1 MPRFEINM
9 QHSEESFTA
18 LAHMQYNLFCGRNR
32 LARTVISAL
41 LICFGAANMDAWWGL
56 LIIAY
61 AGYLLTSR
69 YSSANRTARKLAES
83 IKAANMD
90 FPRSRYIFE
99 EKAMR
104 VLSLPEEEELTPLAY
119 SEVRGLGEDLTY
131 FYIFRSEQGA
141 TWFPKMPWGT
151 GIRSSGILWKKRQ
164 AGALCPAA
172 HPSGAFR
179 PGFAAGKTARSI
191 FERCIKKTDNPLP
204 RISRQGVVLMHPG
217 GGRQWGRAEKRY
229 FPA

>member
-61 AGYLLTSR
+61 AGYLLTGR

-131 FYIFRSEQGA
+131 FYIFRSEQGGYMVSKDA
-141 TWFPKMPWGT
+141 LGDRYKEFRHFMEEKT
-151 GIRSSGILWKKRQ
+151 GRRFMSRSTPFRSFQ
-164 AGALCPAA
+164 AWL
-172 HPSGAFR
+172 
-179 PGFAAGKTARSI
+179 RSR
-191 FERCIKKTDNPLP
+191 ENGPEHL
-204 RISRQGVVLMHPG
+204 
-217 GGRQWGRAEKRY
+217 
-229 FPA
+229 

>member
-131 FYIFRSEQGA
+131 FYIFRSEQGGYMVSKDA
-141 TWFPKMPWGT
+141 LGDRYKEFRHFMEEKT
-151 GIRSSGILWKKRQ
+151 GRRFMSRSTPFRSFQ
-164 AGALCPAA
+164 A
-172 HPSGAFR
+172 
-179 PGFAAGKTARSI
+179 
-191 FERCIKKTDNPLP
+191 
-204 RISRQGVVLMHPG
+204 
-217 GGRQWGRAEKRY
+217 
-229 FPA
+229 